1 MPAAAVFI
9 DTSGWLALGY
19 RQDPIHEPASRLYRE
34 LRGQGASV
42 FTSDY
47 VLDELVTVLF
57 AGEFTNETL
66 RFVKGVLFAATGGY
80 LHVER
85 ITPEHILATLKLR
98 YHLDI
103 PLASLTDLTTMVV
116 MQQRGIK
123 QILTRDLIFIKAGL
137 DFELLP

>member
-1 MPAAAVFI
+1 VPAAVFI

-19 RQDPIHEPASRLYRE
+19 RQDSIHDPASRLYRE

-42 FTSDY
+42 LTSDY

-57 AGEFTNETL
+57 AGEVTNETL
-66 RFVKGVLFAATGGY
+66 RFVKGVLFAATRGY
-80 LHVER
+80 LLLER

-98 YHLDI
+98 YRLDI
-103 PLASLTDLTTMVV
+103 PHASLTDLTTMVV

-123 QILTRDLIFIKAGL
+123 QILTGDPIFIKAGL